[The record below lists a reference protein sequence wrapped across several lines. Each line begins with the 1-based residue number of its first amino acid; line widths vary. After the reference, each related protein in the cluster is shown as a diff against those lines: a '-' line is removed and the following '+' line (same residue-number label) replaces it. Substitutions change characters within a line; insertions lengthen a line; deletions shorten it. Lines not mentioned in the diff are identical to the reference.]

1 VGEREREREW
11 ERERE
16 RERRTLNSS
25 KSKIE
30 DDQNKLVMN
39 IHRFYSTS
47 VSGLVCLVLK
57 EAFNE
62 LQRDLKRNNYFP
74 RINQYQTCIRIITFR
89 PTTHNQIHERA
100 STKKV

>member
-1 VGEREREREW
+1 MRERERVG

-47 VSGLVCLVLK
+47 VSGLV
-57 EAFNE
+57 
-62 LQRDLKRNNYFP
+62 
-74 RINQYQTCIRIITFR
+74 
-89 PTTHNQIHERA
+89 
-100 STKKV
+100 